1 MFASLLSKPRSE
13 TAPTTAAPAAAASA
27 DSRRPTVSPAVDIT
41 ETDTSVVVTAD
52 MPGVDAS
59 GVEISVERGVLTIRG
74 RSRLTPP
81 KDFRPLHQEW
91 EPCDYERRFT
101 IAESLDR
108 DAIAASMR
116 NGVLRLELPKAKEAQ
131 PRRIPVSAA

>member
-1 MFASLLSKPRSE
+1 MFASLLSKPRGE
-13 TAPTTAAPAAAASA
+13 TATAPTA
-27 DSRRPTVSPAVDIT
+27 DSRRPTISPAVDIT
-41 ETDTSVVVTAD
+41 ETDTAVVVTAD
-52 MPGVDAS
+52 LPGVDAS
-59 GVEISVERGVLTIRG
+59 GVDISVERGVLTIRG

-81 KDFRPLHQEW
+81 KDFRPLHLEW
-91 EPCDYERRFT
+91 EPCDFERRFT